1 MKVVAV
7 SGSARKGG
15 NTAQLVETMF
25 SSLRDANVE
34 CELIELAGKDVRGC
48 IACERCRKEQDRQCH
63 GRQDFGNEVI
73 AALGDADAIVL
84 ASPVY
89 FGDVSSE
96 LKAVIDR
103 AGYVGRANGN
113 MFARKP
119 GAAIVAVRRAGALH
133 AFDTINHFFLIGEM
147 LVVGSS
153 YWNIGIGRE
162 RGEVAD
168 DHEGQ
173 RTMTRLGE
181 NLAWIMQTLEAAT
194 RAAELVEERLE
205 ELAE

>member
-15 NTAQLVETMF
+15 NTAQLVETVF
-25 SSLRDANVE
+25 GPLRDAGIE
-34 CELIELAGKDVRGC
+34 CELIELAGKDIRGC
-48 IACERCRKEQDRQCH
+48 TACGRCIKEKDGQCH
-63 GRQDFGNEVI
+63 GRHDFGNDVI
-73 AALGDADAIVL
+73 DAISDADAVVL

-89 FGDVSSE
+89 FGDVTTE

-103 AGYVGRANGN
+103 VGYVTRANGGTL
-113 MFARKP
+113 ARKP
-119 GAAIVAVRRAGALH
+119 GAAVVAVRRAGAMH

-162 RGEVAD
+162 KGEVAGD
-168 DHEGQ
+168 EEGQ
-173 RTMTRLGE
+173 RTMRRLGE
-181 NLAWIMQTLEAAT
+181 NLAWVMQTLEISAAA
-194 RAAELVEERLE
+194 RLAEERLE
-205 ELAE
+205 ELSE

>member
-15 NTAQLVETMF
+15 NTAQLVETVF
-25 SSLRDANVE
+25 GPLREAGID
-34 CELIELAGKDVRGC
+34 CELLELAGKDIRGC
-48 IACERCRKEQDRQCH
+48 TACGRCIKEKDGQCH
-63 GRQDFGNEVI
+63 GRADFGNEVI
-73 AALGDADAIVL
+73 DALSDADGVIL

-89 FGDVSSE
+89 FGDVTSE

-103 AGYVGRANGN
+103 VGYVTRANGN
-113 MFARKP
+113 TLARKP
-119 GAAIVAVRRAGALH
+119 GAAVVAVRRAGAMH

-162 RGEVAD
+162 KGEVAGD
-168 DHEGQ
+168 DEGQ
-173 RTMTRLGE
+173 RTMRRLGE
-181 NLAWIMQTLEAAT
+181 NLAWALQTLEMSAAA
-194 RAAELVEERLE
+194 RLAEERLE

>member
-15 NTAQLVETMF
+15 NTAQLVDTVF
-25 SSLRDANVE
+25 GPLREAGID

-48 IACERCRKEQDRQCH
+48 IACGRCIKEKDGQCH
-63 GRQDFGNEVI
+63 GRQDFVNGVI
-73 AALGDADAIVL
+73 DAVADADAIVL

-89 FGDVSSE
+89 FGDVTSE

-103 AGYVGRANGN
+103 VGYVSRANGN
-113 MFARKP
+113 SLARKP
-119 GAAIVAVRRAGALH
+119 GAGVVAVRRAGAMH

-162 RGEVAD
+162 KGEVAGD
-168 DHEGQ
+168 GEGQ
-173 RTMTRLGE
+173 RTMRRLGE
-181 NLAWIMQTLEAAT
+181 NLAWVLQTLEISAAA
-194 RAAELVEERLE
+194 RLAEERLE

>member
-15 NTAQLVETMF
+15 NTAQLIQTVF
-25 SSLRDANVE
+25 VPLRDAGIE
-34 CELIELAGKDVRGC
+34 CELIELAGMDIRGC
-48 IACERCRKEQDRQCH
+48 TACLRCSKELDGQCH
-63 GRQDFGNEVI
+63 GRQDFGNEI
-73 AALGDADAIVL
+73 IDALFAADGIVL

-103 AGYVGRANGN
+103 AGYVSRANGN
-113 MFARKP
+113 ALARRP
-119 GAAIVAVRRAGALH
+119 GAAVVAARRAGALH

-153 YWNIGIGRE
+153 YWNIGVGRE
-162 RGEVAD
+162 IGEVGSD
-168 DHEGQ
+168 EEGL

-181 NLAWIMQTLEAAT
+181 NLAWVLAMLETSRNAKIA
-194 RAAELVEERLE
+194 EERLE